1 MDYTVTTGCLFLEW
15 EEQPPYRERPRAGQE
30 DPPIYAALVREWR
43 ARRQMVP
50 GTWDARWSALI
61 SASSP
66 TGRHRRSISVPPPI
80 PWERVAK
87 LPLVSWD
94 EMVPTP

>member
-15 EEQPPYRERPRAGQE
+15 EEQPPYRQRPRAGQD

-43 ARRQMVP
+43 ARDRMVP
-50 GTWDARWSALI
+50 GAWDARWSALI

-66 TGRHRRSISVPPPI
+66 TGRHRRSISVPPPVL
-80 PWERVAK
+80 WERVAQ